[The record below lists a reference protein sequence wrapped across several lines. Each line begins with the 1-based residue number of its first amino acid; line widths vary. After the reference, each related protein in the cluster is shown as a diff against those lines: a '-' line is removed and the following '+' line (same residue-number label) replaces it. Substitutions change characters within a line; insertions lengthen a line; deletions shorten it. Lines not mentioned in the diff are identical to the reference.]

1 MDREKII
8 NSVKEALENSPK
20 RNFPE
25 SFELAINLKDIDLSN
40 PKNRLTE
47 EIILPKGRGRKVNV
61 GIFATPE
68 MAAKAKEVADRVI
81 PSDDISEMAEE
92 KRDTKK
98 MVDKTDFFVAE
109 APLMAVVGK
118 NLGVILGPRG
128 KMPRPVPPGA
138 DPTDIIESLRKTV
151 KIRTKDRRTFHVPV
165 GSREMSPEEIS
176 DNIMAVMNRVQSK
189 LERGHMNIH
198 SAYVKT
204 TMGPAVKLE
213 YR

>member
-1 MDREKII
+1 MDRKKILE
-8 NSVKEALENSPK
+8 SVKEALESSPK
-20 RNFPE
+20 RKFAE
-25 SFELAINLKDIDLSN
+25 SVELAINLKDIDLSN

-47 EIILPKGRGRKVNV
+47 EIILPKGRGKDVRV
-61 GIFATPE
+61 GVFATPE
-68 MAAKAKEVADRVI
+68 MAGKAKEVADKVI
-81 PSDDISEMAEE
+81 PSESISEMADE
-92 KRDTKK
+92 KAETKK
-98 MVDKTDFFVAE
+98 MVEGVDFFVAE

-128 KMPRPVPPGA
+128 KMPRPIPPGG
-138 DPTDIIESLRKTV
+138 DPSGIIDSLRKTV

-165 GSREMSPEEIS
+165 GSRQMSPEDLT
-176 DNIMAVMNRVQSK
+176 DNILAVMNRVQSK

-204 TMGPAVKLE
+204 TMGPAIKLE

>member
-1 MDREKII
+1 MDREKIL

-25 SFELAINLKDIDLSN
+25 SIELAINLKDIDLSN

-81 PSDDISEMAEE
+81 PSDDITEMAEE
-92 KRDTKK
+92 KRDTKN

-198 SAYVKT
+198 STYVKT